1 MSNKIKEKEQN
12 YNSTNIISNSK
23 IINEI
28 FLKFFEKTDKSY
40 LINDENSRI
49 IHFLIK
55 YLLKSKYTNFNSL
68 LRKRQDYNKI
78 YLGQKVTLTKILNST
93 KLIVKIFIIY
103 FSNISLFS
111 NYTKIRKELLNKK
124 IYLLIKKLFIKG
136 ILSPNDL
143 NIFLEYKLSIS
154 LCPEDF
160 EFLTLSNFK
169 INNNIK
175 NIKEIYSLFDFLI
188 SFIKINLSEEDKT
201 KFIEVIKLF
210 SKDMESIILKDNIN
224 NEIILSKS
232 DNVFQLIKL
241 SKISYEIY
249 EIIRPFL
256 IRIYKN
262 KINFDFIFNDLSEQ
276 FTLHND
282 EKIESLFNYLNAKN
296 SFLSD
301 LFYKDEHSNQD
312 ILINRGFIFNEDY
325 KNGIICSLSNNIT
338 KNFPKEG
345 FSLIISFCLM
355 NNNNKNNR
363 HNIFSFYS
371 KEKNHLMKLYIENNN
386 LKYFVDSKEIHL
398 FSDIKTNENYV
409 FLMIFPKDNK
419 SEILAYLNN
428 NKKIVERLEYPSF
441 EYNEILIGFD
451 KDLSSIGNS
460 INNFKGILGTFIMFN
475 GFLINDKNMNQNI
488 LKILELKGDYEL
500 LININDRRDM
510 IYINKNFE
518 MTLKKFSLEIIEQIE
533 VIISPK
539 SIGNIQEIN
548 NLRNNFICN
557 YYNYDISQQD
567 KEFFKFK
574 FVSDNSILNSITCPF
589 EYKNSLIEF
598 YQNHGIIY
606 LQLELYY
613 LMGILSLK
621 VKEKQKQSDLNNI
634 QDSKI
639 ILEKNEVKEINET
652 LNNICL
658 VFFSFVNSSI
668 YVNQKTKDEIS
679 INNFFYTLNDFI
691 SISAKYGCKMDKIL
705 LTLIINNLKFFLSNN
720 LLKDTCDFIFIFEN
734 YCIEDELIFEA
745 LFNVLMK
752 IIDENYVY
760 PEIDI
765 IKYIFNN
772 MINFN
777 KIYLQKDIS
786 KDIKKK
792 YSELIQ
798 KLLIIILEEK
808 KFDLLEIYLLG
819 LEKNIDEMQ
828 SVILSYQEQ
837 NNIFNLTEE
846 RKNEHDEKVDEKND
860 IIIFDINKIN
870 NIKLIYKYLK
880 NLFVVIDLD
889 NTKKNFLLFC
899 SEIKA
904 NLKEFFNGLILFLN
918 QEFDPNIMSIYQNND
933 SNEKDINKIIKGYYS
948 EMIKSLC
955 IGFLDTIFVV
965 KEIYQKNQ
973 SHSFVKNYIP
983 KHIRNSFSAVKN
995 KFSSVIFSEDSNKRK
1010 SQNIIGSMG
1019 EKDEVDTPDNNNNIQ
1034 DNNFSKDDINNLNSV
1049 FINFE
1054 FLKDINF
1061 SLYTI
1066 GFLFLLIY
1074 KDKIHNKKMIKI
1086 IRNSKN
1092 EQKYLDIKDKIIF
1105 SEEDFINNKYYIDLI
1120 NIIIDKLDKDGDNYE
1135 LIKLCFELYFNIM
1148 IKIANFYIKN
1158 DTEKKEEILGY
1169 FLNYKDNCLFNIAIN
1184 NLSKLSNEISIE
1196 DSSDKAFD
1204 IKKNLY
1210 KKFSEL
1216 IMNSLITIID
1226 STLLLTK
1233 DPFYF
1238 VFLNKGFLYNNLD
1251 LDFILGAIS
1260 FMINKFIEY
1269 NLENL
1274 DVINNIDQSHLDKII
1289 ILECNY
1295 KNILFLIY
1303 KLIFYPTKRKTIINN
1318 ISFIN
1323 NIYKYFCSFLSQ
1335 SKLLYIKILFSI
1347 EDYQTPSSNKKLII
1361 EVIYEILFEL
1371 CIEYMQDPNK
1381 KYVECFEDLMFDILI
1396 QRNIATKR
1404 FNKSL
1409 FEIIDPKSSKKTKS
1423 NNTFFYTLDKVSF
1436 KKENSF
1442 KLIDGIQMNTEIL
1455 KQIKARIFE
1464 KYKHEF
1470 DEKENVYSICIIF
1483 LIKILISIKYIDELL
1498 KNNKVK
1504 EENAH
1509 LKQILSRN
1517 INLICQDCL
1526 QLNTKFQNLNPLS
1539 ALGKY
1544 NLGLY
1549 KLFKNYITNEFKNKN
1564 NDDVNNLIDKLL
1576 DYALQVKSFSRVIYN
1591 YPGSI
1596 RAYSFKD
1603 FTIMTK
1609 NSNDLEN
1616 KKESNINSQ
1625 TISENSTTNSDETK
1639 NHVIPKTKAIF
1650 SKRIKANKKYNL
1662 NVIYKKSNKNL
1673 KYNIEEETHIKYIEK
1688 VGLKSDIVRIFFS
1701 SYFKDMLTFD
1711 KDFIII
1717 KKLYK
1722 YIYNKEIE
1730 NIDEFDEYNC
1740 PLKLKNYISNKHY
1753 FKPFLK
1759 KDFNFFSSC
1768 YFKYSHGFVFNRLKK
1783 RLVDNLKAAILFPSK
1798 EFLLLS
1804 NYPNNNIIFDNI
1816 KYYYCE
1822 LITNH
1827 GSIFGKFFLLENGV
1841 LFLSDLE
1848 NDKRNN
1854 ENYLDFIFSTTKFD
1868 ILKQQKRIFLDYSK
1882 INEIINRTFCFQKTS
1897 QEFFMKNGRTY
1908 FFNFFDEKNNQEL
1921 FKLYK
1926 QKSKENNFILVK
1938 NPKEYFENENYTK
1951 KYKDNIITTYQYLLA
1966 INKYSSRSYN
1976 NINEYP
1982 IMPWLIYDNK
1992 IREFDLPMSLQTE
2005 ESRELFEDKYVKF
2018 KNMDMKFA
2026 HNNFYSSAPYTFFY
2040 LSRINPFTNGMI
2052 KFQGNCF
2059 EIPERQFLS
2068 VEITI
2073 QLCPKTSNN
2082 REPTPEIFEMPEIYY
2097 NLNCNDFGKSR
2108 GKSREHNISLSPF
2121 ANNGIA
2127 FCYDLLGQINN
2138 DVEINNNINKW
2149 IDFIFGVNQYN
2160 DSKDMLF
2167 RRFNDDYYGQNLN
2180 FKKQISDLK
2189 DQKMDD
2195 KNIYNTIKSQMD
2207 SPLNFGLCPSQ
2218 ILSDP
2223 TPKRNIL
2230 TQNIIDNKNKKEE
2243 IENLKNIENNTL
2255 SNNVVYF
2262 SKNNKNLIVLY
2273 DCGLLYIFSQKK
2285 KSSKEYDLNIEIK
2298 TKGVLLSNLIYKY
2311 TFCEI
2316 KDDFF
2321 IFCGFLDKTLKFYNK
2336 NKNIFNYLLDTYTT
2350 SIIAIKE
2357 KEFITGHINGKVAKW
2372 ELINHNNNDNNKTD
2386 YKLKKIV
2393 EIKSNENAISCIE
2406 YEQALN
2412 VILCCDNDSI
2422 IIRSYFNLEFLTY
2435 IKMKEYSNPIN
2446 KIIKV
2451 KIFNC
2456 NLIYAIVMI
2465 NENKSYELRVYSL
2478 NGTFY
2483 KKIEGNFSD
2492 FKINKKGDIIVNDLN
2507 NNEIIFYKGCH
2518 LEKLF
2523 TKKFPSI
2530 NENIIISQFDFENP
2544 NILYLCC
2551 KEKDITSIKK
2561 AQIELNNENYK

>member
-1 MSNKIKEKEQN
+1 MNNKDKEKEQKDGIN
-12 YNSTNIISNSK
+12 YNLANLISNSK

-28 FLKFFEKTDKSY
+28 FLKFFEKIDKSY

-49 IHFLIK
+49 FHFLIK
-55 YLLKSKYTNFNSL
+55 YLFKSKYRSFNSL

-78 YLGQKVTLTKILNST
+78 YTGQKVTLPKILNST
-93 KLIVKIFIIY
+93 KLIVKFFIIY

-111 NYTKIRKELLNKK
+111 NYIKIRSELLNKK
-124 IYLLIKKLFIKG
+124 IYLLIKKLFKKS

-143 NIFLEYKLSIS
+143 NIILEYKLSIS
-154 LCPEDF
+154 LFPEVF
-160 EFLTLSNFK
+160 EFLSLLNFN

-175 NIKEIYSLFDFLI
+175 NIKEIYSIFDFLI
-188 SFIKINLSEEDKT
+188 SLIKINLSEEDKM
-201 KFIEVIKLF
+201 KLIEVIKFF

-232 DNVFQLIKL
+232 DNAFQLIKL
-241 SKISYEIY
+241 TKISDEIY

-262 KINFDFIFNDLSEQ
+262 KVNFDFIFNDLSEQ
-276 FTLHND
+276 FTLHNN
-282 EKIESLFNYLNAKN
+282 EKTESLFNYLNAKN

-301 LFYKDEHSNQD
+301 LFYKDEHSNKD
-312 ILINRGFIFNEDY
+312 ILINRGFIFNNDD
-325 KNGIICSLSNNIT
+325 KNGIICSSSNKTT
-338 KNFPKEG
+338 KSFPQEG

-355 NNNNKNNR
+355 NNNNKKNKN
-363 HNIFSFYS
+363 NIFSFYG
-371 KEKNHLMKLYIENNN
+371 KEKNQSMKLFLENHI
-386 LKYFVDSKEIHL
+386 LKFCIDSKEINL

-419 SEILAYLNN
+419 REILVYLN
-428 NKKIVERLEYPSF
+428 NKKIIEHIEYPSF

-451 KDLSSIGNS
+451 KDLSFIGNS

-500 LININDRRDM
+500 LININDRRDI
-510 IYINKNFE
+510 IYINKNLD
-518 MTLKKFSLEIIEQIE
+518 MTLKKFSSEIIDQIE

-539 SIGNIQEIN
+539 SVGNIQDIN
-548 NLRNNFICN
+548 NLQNNFICN
-557 YYNYDISQQD
+557 YYNYDISNQD
-567 KEFFKFK
+567 KDYYKFQ
-574 FVSDNSILNSITCPF
+574 FVSDNSIIKYITYPF

-598 YQNHGIIY
+598 YQNHGLVY

-634 QDSKI
+634 QDAKI

-668 YVNQKTKDEIS
+668 YANQKTKDEIS

-734 YCIEDELIFEA
+734 YCIEDEVIFEA

-752 IIDENYVY
+752 LIDESYVY

-765 IKYIFNN
+765 IKFIFNK

-777 KIYLQKDIS
+777 KIYLQKNIS
-786 KDIKKK
+786 KDVKKK

-808 KFDLLEIYLLG
+808 KYDLLELYLFS
-819 LEKNIDEMQ
+819 LEKNIDELQ
-828 SVILSYQEQ
+828 SNILSFKEK

-846 RKNEHDEKVDEKND
+846 RKNEHDEKVDEKKDN
-860 IIIFDINKIN
+860 IIFDINKIN

-899 SEIKA
+899 SEIKT
-904 NLKEFFNGLILFLN
+904 NLNEFFNGLILFLS
-918 QEFDPNIMSIYQNND
+918 QEFEPNIMDIYQNNN
-933 SNEKDINKIIKGYYS
+933 SSEKEINKIIKGYYS
-948 EMIKSLC
+948 EMIKSQC
-955 IGFLDTIFVV
+955 IGFLDIIFVV
-965 KEIYQKNQ
+965 KENYQKNQ

-983 KHIRNSFSAVKN
+983 KQIRNSFSAVKN
-995 KFSSVIFSEDSNKRK
+995 KFSSVIFSDDSNKRK
-1010 SQNIIGSMG
+1010 SQNNIASMG
-1019 EKDEVDTPDNNNNIQ
+1019 EKDEADITDNNIQ
-1034 DNNFSKDDINNLNSV
+1034 DNNFSKDDLNYLNSV
-1049 FINFE
+1049 FVNFA

-1066 GFLFLLIY
+1066 CSLFLLIF
-1074 KDKIHNKKMIKI
+1074 KGKINNKKMIKI

-1105 SEEDFINNKYYIDLI
+1105 PEEDFMNNKHYIDLL

-1135 LIKLCFELYFNIM
+1135 LIKLCFELYSNIM
-1148 IKIANFYIKN
+1148 FKIANFYIKN
-1158 DTEKKEEILGY
+1158 NTEKKEEILGY
-1169 FLNYKDNCLFNIAIN
+1169 FFNYKDNCLFNIAIN
-1184 NLSKLSNEISIE
+1184 NLIKLSNEINIE
-1196 DSSDKAFD
+1196 ESSDKNFD

-1210 KKFSEL
+1210 NKFSEL
-1216 IMNSLITIID
+1216 IRNSLIIIID
-1226 STLLLTK
+1226 YTLLLAK

-1238 VFLNKGFLYNNLD
+1238 VFFNKCFLYNNLD
-1251 LDFILGAIS
+1251 LDYILGTIS

-1269 NLENL
+1269 NEENS
-1274 DVINNIDQSHLDKII
+1274 DESENISQNHLDKLIT
-1289 ILECNY
+1289 LECNY

-1303 KLIFYPTKRKTIINN
+1303 KLIFYPTKRKKIINN
-1318 ISFIN
+1318 IAFIN

-1347 EDYQTPSSNKKLII
+1347 EDFQTQSSNKKLII

-1381 KYVECFEDLMFDILI
+1381 KYLECFEDLMFDILS

-1404 FNKSL
+1404 FNKIL
-1409 FEIIDPKSSKKTKS
+1409 FEITDPKSSKKIKS
-1423 NNTFFYTLDKVSF
+1423 NHTFFYTLDKVSF

-1442 KLIDGIQMNTEIL
+1442 KLIDGIKINTDIL

-1464 KYKHEF
+1464 KYKNEF
-1470 DEKENVYSICIIF
+1470 DEKENVYSICVIF

-1498 KNNKVK
+1498 KNNKV
-1504 EENAH
+1504 EQENAH
-1509 LKQILSRN
+1509 LKPILSRN

-1526 QLNTKFQNLNPLS
+1526 KLNTKFQNLNPLS
-1539 ALGKY
+1539 SQGKY

-1549 KLFKNYITNEFKNKN
+1549 KLFKNYITNEFKNKK

-1576 DYALQVKSFSRVIYN
+1576 DYALEVKSFSRVIYN
-1591 YPGSI
+1591 YPGTI

-1639 NHVIPKTKAIF
+1639 NHIIQKTKTIF
-1650 SKRIKANKKYNL
+1650 SKRIKSNKKYNL
-1662 NVIYKKSNKNL
+1662 NLIYKKSNKNL
-1673 KYNIEEETHIKYIEK
+1673 KYNIEEETNIKYIEK
-1688 VGLKSDIVRIFFS
+1688 IGLKSDIVRIYFS
-1701 SYFKDMLTFD
+1701 SYFQNMLTFD
-1711 KDFIII
+1711 KDFMII

-1730 NIDEFDEYNC
+1730 NIDDFDEYNC
-1740 PLKLKNYISNKHY
+1740 PLKIKNYISNKHY

-1759 KDFNFFSSC
+1759 KDFNFFDSY
-1768 YFKYSHGFVFNRLKK
+1768 YFKYSHGFVFNRLQKK
-1783 RLVDNLKAAILFPSK
+1783 LVDNLKAAKLFPSK

-1804 NYPNNNIIFDNI
+1804 NYPNNNKNFENV

-1827 GSIFGKFFLLENGV
+1827 GAIFGKFFLLENGV
-1841 LFLSDLE
+1841 LFLSDLD

-1882 INEIINRTFCFQKTS
+1882 IHELINRTFCFQKTS

-1908 FFNFFDEKNNQEL
+1908 FFNFFDEKNNQDL
-1921 FKLYK
+1921 FKIYK
-1926 QKSKENNFILVK
+1926 IKSKENNFILVK
-1938 NPKEYFENENYTK
+1938 NPKEYFESENYTK
-1951 KYKDNIITTYQYLLA
+1951 KYKDNIINTYQYLLA

-1982 IMPWLIYDNK
+1982 IMPWLVYDNK
-1992 IREFDLPMSLQTE
+1992 IRDFDLPMCLQTE
-2005 ESRELFEDKYVKF
+2005 ESRNLFEDKYLKF
-2018 KNMDMKFA
+2018 KYMGMKFC

-2040 LSRINPFTNGMI
+2040 LSRINPFSNGMI

-2097 NLNCNDFGKSR
+2097 NINCNDFGKSR
-2108 GKSREHNISLSPF
+2108 GKSREHNISLTPF
-2121 ANNGIA
+2121 ATNGIA
-2127 FCYDLLGQINN
+2127 FCYDLLDQINN
-2138 DVEINNNINKW
+2138 NVEINNNINKW
-2149 IDFIFGVNQYN
+2149 IDFIFGINQYN
-2160 DSKDMLF
+2160 DSKEMIF
-2167 RRFNDDYYGQNLN
+2167 KRFNDDFYGQNLN

-2189 DQKMDD
+2189 EQKMDD

-2207 SPLNFGLCPSQ
+2207 SPLNFGICPSQ
-2218 ILSDP
+2218 ILTDP

-2230 TQNIIDNKNKKEE
+2230 TQNITDNKSKKGE
-2243 IENLKNIENNTL
+2243 IENLKNIENNTF
-2255 SNNVVYF
+2255 SNNIVYF
-2262 SKNNKNLIVLY
+2262 AKNNKNLIVLY
-2273 DCGLLYIFSQKK
+2273 DCGLLYIFTQKK
-2285 KSSKEYDLNIEIK
+2285 KNIKEYDLYLEIK

-2321 IFCGFLDKTLKFYNK
+2321 IFCGYLDKTLKFYYK
-2336 NKNIFNYLLDTYTT
+2336 NKNVFNYLLDTCTT
-2350 SIIAIKE
+2350 SIIAINE
-2357 KEFITGHINGKVAKW
+2357 KEFITGHINGKLTKW
-2372 ELINHNNNDNNKTD
+2372 ELVNLSNNDNNKND
-2386 YKLKKIV
+2386 YKLKKII
-2393 EIKSNENAISCIE
+2393 EIKSNKDAVLCIE
-2406 YEQALN
+2406 YEEQLN

-2435 IKMKEYSNPIN
+2435 IKMKEYQVPIN

-2456 NLIYAIVMI
+2456 NLIYALVMI
-2465 NENKSYELRVYSL
+2465 SENRSYELRVYSL

-2483 KKIEGNFSD
+2483 KTIEGNFSD

-2507 NNEIIFYKGCH
+2507 NKEIVFYKGCH
-2518 LEKLF
+2518 LDKLF
-2523 TKKFPSI
+2523 EKNFPSI
-2530 NENIIISQFDFENP
+2530 NENNIIISKFDFENP

-2551 KEKDITSIKK
+2551 KEKDITSIKR
-2561 AQIELNNENYK
+2561 AQIELNNEN